1 MRVNLRSP
9 TSGKYAQ
16 PGNRIAGDH
25 IADYEA
31 RLDPEVLL
39 LCSLVPSSVL
49 PLSKR
54 SLSEFMRGGNRPM
67 TIFECLHSK
76 QLDNALNSQRRSAW
90 KLPKGLV
97 NYDSGEPSLA
107 TLLLTRH
114 ASGIRQCAFTIER

>member
-49 PLSKR
+49 RGNVGKNSCMLLIILWHSKR
-54 SLSEFMRGGNRPM
+54 AKRNN
-67 TIFECLHSK
+67 
-76 QLDNALNSQRRSAW
+76 DYLNDQQ
-90 KLPKGLV
+90 KCV
-97 NYDSGEPSLA
+97 C
-107 TLLLTRH
+107 T
-114 ASGIRQCAFTIER
+114 